1 VKILLSNSSPDPLYD
16 QIVRQIRAQI
26 ISGDLGESSPLPSI
40 RKLAHDL
47 QISVITTKRA
57 YEELEKEGLID
68 TVGGKGTFVAAQN
81 PGFLREKRLKVVE
94 EKLAEAVSEARL
106 LGIDLEAL
114 GEMLGLLWEQDQQ
127 STARAAAPSRSPAPS
142 HR

>member
-1 VKILLSNSSPDPLYD
+1 VKILISNSSPEPIYE
-16 QIVRQIRAQI
+16 QIVRQIRSQI
-26 ISGDLGESSPLPSI
+26 ITGELPEAAPLPSI

-81 PGFLREKRLKVVE
+81 PEFLREKRLKVVE
-94 EKLAEAVSEARL
+94 EKLAGAVSEARM
-106 LGIDLEAL
+106 LGIGLDAL
-114 GEMLGLLWEQDQQ
+114 GEMLGLLWEQDQH
-127 STARAAAPSRSPAPS
+127 A
-142 HR
+142 